1 MNSII
6 PLHPA
11 SKRDPWRV
19 GRHGSVEHGTGETD
33 GKAAAS
39 AKAKAGAIR
48 RVFGRT
54 EPTTFHRCL
63 AVHMY
68 YAGRPSALD

>member
-6 PLHPA
+6 PLHPT

-19 GRHGSVEHGTGETD
+19 ERHGADAAG
-33 GKAAAS
+33 GKAQTAAPAS
-39 AKAKAGAIR
+39 AKPGAIR

>member
-6 PLHPA
+6 PLYPTT
-11 SKRDPWRV
+11 KRDPWRV
-19 GRHGSVEHGTGETD
+19 EWHGEEAG
-33 GKAAAS
+33 GKAQTAAPAS
-39 AKAKAGAIR
+39 AKPGALR
-48 RVFGRT
+48 RVFGRR